1 MNLLPGRRPT
11 ASHPIL
17 KPALLTLATGLLLA
31 TAGCVS
37 TLDDSHTPAVWFGRD
52 TFDEHFP
59 RSVDQVYRAASIV
72 VSRDGALL
80 SEYIPHDTTN
90 EVRCLKS
97 RVNNCSVWVRVE
109 SRSTSP
115 EVTALLVQARTADS
129 TSDPV
134 LANQLDTEIAIELE
148 HLGDK

>member
-1 MNLLPGRRPT
+1 MNQLPGPRPT
-11 ASHPIL
+11 ATGPVL
-17 KPALLTLATGLLLA
+17 NPLLLTLAAGLLLG

-52 TFDEHFP
+52 QFDEHFP
-59 RSVDQVYRAASIV
+59 RSVDQVYTAASIV

-90 EVRCLKS
+90 EVRCLKA
-97 RVNNCSVWVRVE
+97 RVNNCNVWIRVE
-109 SRSTSP
+109 SRSSSP
-115 EVTALLVQARTADS
+115 EVTALIVQARTSDS

-148 HLGDK
+148 HLANK

>member
-1 MNLLPGRRPT
+1 MNQLPGRRRT
-11 ASHPIL
+11 ATRAVPNPL
-17 KPALLTLATGLLLA
+17 LLTLAAGLLLA

-52 TFDEHFP
+52 TFDEHYP
-59 RSVDQVYRAASIV
+59 RSVDQVYTAASIV

-90 EVRCLKS
+90 EVRCLKA

-109 SRSTSP
+109 SRSSSP

-134 LANQLDTEIAIELE
+134 LANQLDTEMAIELE
-148 HLGDK
+148 HLANK